1 MGRKYVLSN
10 GADLYAQTNSTEF
23 KIAGSTG
30 LLYSQGRPV
39 FTPDSTAFNPYSAET
54 IAAGSSQGET
64 MKAYGVSVINAVA
77 GVNSS
82 ALTTYIQ
89 APLIG
94 VRKTILVNST
104 ADLAGNLNVDLGAGI
119 SMVRNSSDAA
129 FRYISFS
136 TLGTHQSLDLIG
148 VTTATWGFVSCF
160 STGGVW
166 DAATGIRATT
176 AFSS

>member
-1 MGRKYVLSN
+1 MGKSYVLSN
-10 GADLYAQTNSTEF
+10 GASLYAQEGSTEF

-39 FTPDSTAFNPYSAET
+39 FTPDSTVFNPYVAET

-64 MKAYGVSVINAVA
+64 MKSYGVSVINAVA
-77 GVNSS
+77 GANSS

-89 APLIG
+89 APIIG

-104 ADLAGNLNVDLGAGI
+104 ADLVGNLNVDLGSGV
-119 SMVRNSSDAA
+119 SMVRNTSDAA
-129 FRYISFS
+129 FRFISFS

-148 VTTATWGFVSCF
+148 VTTAKWGFVSCF

-166 DAATGIRATT
+166 DAAAGIRATT